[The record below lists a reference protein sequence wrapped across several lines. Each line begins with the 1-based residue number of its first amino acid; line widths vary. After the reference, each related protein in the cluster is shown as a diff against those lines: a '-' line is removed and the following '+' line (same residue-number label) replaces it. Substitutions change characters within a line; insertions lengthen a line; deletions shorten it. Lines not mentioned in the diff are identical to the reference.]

1 MTSSRSC
8 RSGTSPALRGQCSL
22 GCSGLPFL
30 LHNPPQYTEPLAAP
44 PLEQFLGLKRAQA
57 ITQILTTLLQ
67 LLITYQ
73 PTAPSIAYGRVL
85 LRNQYAPPVVGA
97 VELPVDLVI
106 APAVRRRRGTVN
118 IIINLEA
125 ILSIFIPLLLLSF
138 KLGFLLW
145 IFGRHASFNKRVILG
160 VMAAAYVAW
169 EGLGLVMR
177 RRGVPA
183 AGRRRAPPLPA
194 RREAAAPAAPVA
206 DIPPAAADQQLPPG
220 LRQRHA
226 PPPLVP
232 AAGVPVA
239 AVPVVAGRALRTPR
253 EPTSRL
259 TPRYWIN
266 YVAAIG
272 LASEAR
278 ELGLI
283 PRSIAGRPITNPPPP
298 LTVRNPND
306 RMGLA
311 RDARARAVR
320 TAMVG
325 VVLFFGTLLPEVEK
339 KRRRALEKRER
350 LLETRRISRARR
362 AAAAVATAVAT
373 ASGVATPVLA
383 ADPDQARRPV
393 GIPADPRVVPPV
405 VQVVD
410 TDAPAPADPPSSTAN
425 DAVTSTPQGR
435 QRVTDAALF
444 ADGPG
449 EPDQLPLAPSLPSAE
464 GPPAARAP
472 AVVAGG
478 GADHEGE
485 GEDNEVDII
494 GEEEGEGEQE
504 PEDDELDNVADIF

>member
-1 MTSSRSC
+1 
-8 RSGTSPALRGQCSL
+8 
-22 GCSGLPFL
+22 
-30 LHNPPQYTEPLAAP
+30 
-44 PLEQFLGLKRAQA
+44 
-57 ITQILTTLLQ
+57 
-67 LLITYQ
+67 
-73 PTAPSIAYGRVL
+73 
-85 LRNQYAPPVVGA
+85 
-97 VELPVDLVI
+97 
-106 APAVRRRRGTVN
+106 
-118 IIINLEA
+118 
-125 ILSIFIPLLLLSF
+125 
-138 KLGFLLW
+138 
-145 IFGRHASFNKRVILG
+145 
-160 VMAAAYVAW
+160 
-169 EGLGLVMR
+169 
-177 RRGVPA
+177 
-183 AGRRRAPPLPA
+183 
-194 RREAAAPAAPVA
+194 
-206 DIPPAAADQQLPPG
+206 
-220 LRQRHA
+220 
-226 PPPLVP
+226 
-232 AAGVPVA
+232 
-239 AVPVVAGRALRTPR
+239 
-253 EPTSRL
+253 
-259 TPRYWIN
+259 
-266 YVAAIG
+266 
-272 LASEAR
+272 
-278 ELGLI
+278 
-283 PRSIAGRPITNPPPP
+283 
-298 LTVRNPND
+298 
-306 RMGLA
+306 
-311 RDARARAVR
+311 
-320 TAMVG
+320 MVG